1 MIPISLKIKNFL
13 PYKTPD
19 TLVFEGIHL
28 ACLTG
33 ANGSGKSS
41 LLDAVTWAL
50 WGKARG
56 RREDDLVHIGEADMI
71 IELDFE
77 QESNHYKVLRRR
89 TAGKRGHGTLDLFII
104 TSDNAPQSISEG
116 SMRATQ
122 ARINH
127 ILRLDYETFIHSS
140 FLQQGKADAFTTR
153 PPSERKK
160 ILSDILGLER
170 WASYE
175 EAVKEELKQITEHI
189 RLAELSIDE
198 IDREL
203 AKRPALQGELK
214 HAESAHQEAQ
224 QTVAEA
230 EQALK
235 ELEQAPHDLKHS
247 RANRERLASRLREIE
262 QDLAQN
268 EANITS
274 VQANLASYQAIIEQE
289 QDILAGHAT
298 LQSARQT
305 DHQLNEKLRQLNP
318 LIDQQAQLNNQLT
331 SIRVQLESHQQ
342 ELLKKREQL
351 CEQLTLNYQTE
362 LETVQ
367 AQITD
372 LQALDHQREQLE
384 ERIAQ
389 FREQRTEQDA
399 LRKTIEAEGISLGEQ
414 IEKLEQAPAELAI
427 CPTCGQSLSVEQRE
441 TVLGELITTR
451 EEKRDIYKQ
460 ARELLLTLDE
470 QIKQANDEVRKLKT
484 DLKGLAPLQQRFG
497 QLQELVNTQEESRIS
512 LDQIELDIQQVTDQ
526 LDSGQYAEDVQ
537 VKIAELEAKRA
548 ELGYDDSAAAD
559 VRATIDAY
567 LEYEQLHNRLSTAK
581 ETIPVYSGQLET
593 LQKQATTLQT
603 THQEKT
609 EELQALDGTIE
620 TLIQAVVEFQQREQT
635 LNAQRTIERNAYQ
648 QVVTYQQELNALD
661 RQAERREQHI
671 LNRDTAREQEAR
683 YNELRRAFSKNGVPA
698 MIIEAAIP
706 ELEQTAND
714 LLAKMTDGR
723 MHLRLNT
730 QREKVSGGQ
739 METLEIA
746 IADELGERSYD
757 LYSGGEAFRINFALR
772 IALSKMLARRAGAQL
787 RTLFIDEGFGTQDE
801 NGRTKLVEA
810 INAIQHEFDMILVI
824 THIDELRDSF
834 PVHIEVEKT
843 TSGSRITLR

>member
-1 MIPISLKIKNFL
+1 MIPITLKIENFL
-13 PYKTPD
+13 PYKMPD

-33 ANGSGKSS
+33 SNGSGKSS
-41 LLDAVTWAL
+41 LLDAITWAL

-56 RREDDLVHIGEADMI
+56 RREDDLVHIGESNMLVQ
-71 IELDFE
+71 LDFE
-77 QESNHYKVLRRR
+77 QENNRYRVLRRR
-89 TAGKRGHGTLDLFII
+89 ASGKRGQGTLDLFII
-104 TSDNAPQSISEG
+104 APDNTPQTITEP

-122 ARINH
+122 ARINS
-127 ILRLDYETFIHSS
+127 ILRLDYETFIHSA

-170 WASYE
+170 WANYE
-175 EAVKEELKQITEHI
+175 EAVKDDLKTITEQI
-189 RLAELSIDE
+189 RLFDLSIDE

-203 AKRPALQGELK
+203 AKRPALQDELK
-214 HAESAHQEAQ
+214 HAEGVHQQAQEAV
-224 QTVAEA
+224 TEA
-230 EQALK
+230 QASLK
-235 ELEQAPHDLKHS
+235 EVEQAPSELKHT

-262 QDLAQN
+262 QDLIQN
-268 EANITS
+268 QTNIAN
-274 VQANLASYQAIIEQE
+274 VQEKLASYNEIINQE

-305 DHQLNEKLRQLNP
+305 DSQLNEKLRQLNP
-318 LIDQQAQLNNQLT
+318 LIAEQAQLNNQL
-331 SIRVQLESHQQ
+331 SAIRARLETNHQ
-342 ELLKKREQL
+342 ELLQRRETLQAQL
-351 CEQLTLNYQTE
+351 SNDYQTD
-362 LETVQ
+362 LENVQ
-367 AQITD
+367 TQISE
-372 LQALDHQREQLE
+372 LQALDHQREQIE
-384 ERIAQ
+384 EQITQ
-389 FREQRTEQDA
+389 YREQRTEQEA
-399 LRKTIEAEGISLGEQ
+399 LRKAIEAEGISLGEQ
-414 IEKLEQAPAELAI
+414 IDKLEHVSAELAI
-427 CPTCGQSLSVEQRE
+427 CPTCGQSLSIEQRE
-441 TVLGELITTR
+441 TVLADLNATR
-451 EEKRDIYKQ
+451 EEKREIYKSTSQ
-460 ARELLLTLDE
+460 LLLSTDE
-470 QIKQANDEVRKLKT
+470 QIKRLNDEARHLKT
-484 DLKGLAPLQQRFG
+484 ELKGLAPLQQRLG
-497 QLQELVNTQEESRIS
+497 QLQELVNAQDEARSTLEHIESEMIT
-512 LDQIELDIQQVTDQ
+512 LANTLEN
-526 LDSGQYAEDVQ
+526 GQYAEDIQ
-537 VKIAELEAKRA
+537 AKIAELEEQQA

-567 LEYEQLHNRLSTAK
+567 LAYEQLHNRLATAK
-581 ETIPVYSGQLET
+581 ETIPVYVAQLET
-593 LQKQATTLQT
+593 LEKEASNLRTV
-603 THQEKT
+603 HQEKT
-609 EELQALDGTIE
+609 EEIATVDKTIEELIESVAEYQRRDQALNT
-620 TLIQAVVEFQQREQT
+620 
-635 LNAQRTIERNAYQ
+635 QRTIERNAYQ
-648 QVVTYQQELNALD
+648 QVITYQQELRALD
-661 RQAERREQHI
+661 QQAERRAQHI
-671 LNRDTAREQEAR
+671 TNRDQAREQEAR
-683 YNELRRAFSKNGVPA
+683 YNELKRAFGKNGVPA
-698 MIIEAAIP
+698 MIIETAIP

-810 INAIQHEFDMILVI
+810 INAIQNEFDMVLVI

-843 TSGSRITLR
+843 ASGSRIALR